1 VLARLGVRHG
11 VHLVDGSGLSPL
23 DRLTPAVLAAVVR
36 LAAVGQQDALRAAIT
51 GMPVAGFSGTLAPGQ
66 SVFGGGFGPRALGMV
81 RAKTG
86 NLSNVASLS
95 GITTDASGHVLAFSF
110 MADQIAKGSQL
121 TSAAGTIDAMAT
133 ALARCGCR

>member
-1 VLARLGVRHG
+1 VLGRFGVRHG
-11 VHLVDGSGLSPL
+11 VHLVDGSGLSPQ
-23 DRLTPAVLAAVVR
+23 DRVTPATLAAVVR
-36 LAAVGQQDALRAAIT
+36 LAATGRPAALRAAVT

-66 SVFGGGFGPRALGMV
+66 SVFGGFGPPALGMV

-133 ALARCGCR
+133 ALAGCGCR